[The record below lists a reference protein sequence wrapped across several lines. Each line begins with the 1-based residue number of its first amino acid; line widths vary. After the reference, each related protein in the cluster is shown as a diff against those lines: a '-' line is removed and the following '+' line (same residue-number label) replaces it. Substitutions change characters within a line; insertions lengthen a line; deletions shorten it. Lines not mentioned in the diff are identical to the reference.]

1 MRDMLTVFRKEI
13 KYLLPVENFY
23 RLESRLDGL
32 MHRDSHGDRG
42 TYSIR
47 SLYFDSLTD
56 RDLWDNLD
64 GVMEKRKIRIRVYSP
79 EDLRAK
85 LEYKCKSGSDG
96 VKYSLD
102 ISRQEAL
109 GMERG
114 EYAFLLD
121 RPEPLAARLYVKMTQ
136 GAYLPKT
143 VVAYDR
149 TAFLYPVSDVRVTF
163 DHNLRASAG
172 GYGLFDRDLPL
183 IPLGQPDVGV
193 LEVKYNDFL
202 PSPIKKIVNEV
213 DSLAEA
219 SSKYSKS
226 RFINA

>member
-13 KYLLPVENFY
+13 KYVIP
-23 RLESRLDGL
+23 LETFGRMEQWLDGL
-32 MHRDSHGDRG
+32 MHRDSHGDDG

-64 GVMEKRKIRIRVYSP
+64 GVMEKRKIRVRIYSV
-79 EDLRAK
+79 EDARAK

-102 ISRQEAL
+102 ISRGEAL
-109 GMERG
+109 DMEAGR
-114 EYAFLLD
+114 YSFLLE
-121 RPEPLAARLYVKMTQ
+121 RPEPLAAQLYVKLTRD
-136 GAYLPKT
+136 AYRPRT
-143 VVAYDR
+143 VVAYRR
-149 TAFLYPVSDVRVTF
+149 TAFLYPVSDVRITF
-163 DHNLRASAG
+163 DHDLRGSAD

-183 IPLGQPDVGV
+183 IPLMHPDVGV

-202 PSPIKKIVNEV
+202 PAPLKRVVAEA
-213 DSLAEA
+213 DSLAQA
-219 SSKYSKS
+219 SSKYSSS